1 MKTFLKFCVDTSE
14 AFQLKYI
21 YSHYKMKAHSKSEKV
36 AWKKVDSNRRWVGQV
51 HSVQSKS

>member
-21 YSHYKMKAHSKSEKV
+21 YSHYKMKAHGKSEKV